1 MVEQFTQKICMVI
14 RENAAA
20 PGSLCVC
27 PPAGH
32 RPVLAEAPLSIH
44 ATCVTYGDIGIL
56 LRGAS
61 GSGKSSLAFRLI
73 EDGATLVADDRVYI
87 CRKNDTLYASCP
99 PPLIG
104 RLELRGLGLVR
115 LPSID
120 ETPVNLVCDLVG
132 PDEVERLP
140 ARSWCEYLECR
151 VRKIAFAPFVPNA
164 VAVLRLAAHHV
175 AGQVDPKTGA
185 AVLTSDE
192 TPAGA
197 NPRHEHEGECP

>member
-1 MVEQFTQKICMVI
+1 MEELFTQKIFMAI
-14 RENAAA
+14 RENAAE
-20 PGSLCVC
+20 PGSLCAC

-32 RPVLAEAPLSIH
+32 RLVLAEAPLSIH
-44 ATCVTYGDIGIL
+44 ATCVAYGDIGIL

-73 EDGATLVADDRVYI
+73 EDGATLVADDRVYM
-87 CRKNDTLYASCP
+87 CRKNNTLHASCP

-132 PDEVERLP
+132 PDEVKRLP
-140 ARSWCEYLECR
+140 ALSWCEYLECR
-151 VRKIAFAPFVPNA
+151 VRKIAFAPFLPNA
-164 VAVLRLAAHHV
+164 VAVLRLAAHAA
-175 AGQVDPKTGA
+175 AGRVDSKTGA
-185 AVLTSDE
+185 AVLNSDE
-192 TPAGA
+192 THPGA
-197 NPRHEHEGECP
+197 NPRHEHKGECS